1 MFASFALAQAR
12 KEPALKS
19 RGLLMYPPIA
29 RAANVSGMVTVEF
42 TLNNQGETVGV
53 VATNGPPMLRGG
65 AELFVKACKF
75 DVMGVTLDPERKYE
89 ATIRYTV
96 IQGGED
102 EIDGAPPTIH
112 IDPLLHADITIRTGG
127 VDASGCPLGEATNVP
142 GAIAEDDFVELSRSS
157 CYGTCPAYSVRVQ
170 ADGKVLWDG
179 GEYVEVRGKRQAQIG
194 EGAARDLLKKFLT
207 SEFWSYCSGYSRNAT
222 DLSSSEV
229 SVKLAGKTREIN
241 DYGDSSPLPMRALMY
256 EIDRATDSHRWRHGD
271 PAGEPIT
278 RLRSEGY
285 LPKPGLTPFIK
296 AAIWNKSGQLKE
308 MIDAGA
314 DLGQV
319 DASGWNALMYA
330 AYNSDSSAMKV
341 LLKAG
346 ADPNQ
351 TSPHG
356 DTPLIASAV
365 GRSWGD
371 DLVRAGARVNAQN
384 KDGQTALMLL
394 AAIDEVDAIR
404 DALKAGSNPKLKD
417 SKGRTA
423 LDYLRLAT
431 CRKSPIADPV
441 ENWDAEGA
449 KCDAFDPED
458 VRAVAKLL
466 RNPLQLKE
474 Q

>member
-1 MFASFALAQAR
+1 
-12 KEPALKS
+12 
-19 RGLLMYPPIA
+19 
-29 RAANVSGMVTVEF
+29 
-42 TLNNQGETVGV
+42 
-53 VATNGPPMLRGG
+53 
-65 AELFVKACKF
+65 
-75 DVMGVTLDPERKYE
+75 
-89 ATIRYTV
+89 
-96 IQGGED
+96 
-102 EIDGAPPTIH
+102 
-112 IDPLLHADITIRTGG
+112 
-127 VDASGCPLGEATNVP
+127 
-142 GAIAEDDFVELSRSS
+142 
-157 CYGTCPAYSVRVQ
+157 
-170 ADGKVLWDG
+170 
-179 GEYVEVRGKRQAQIG
+179 
-194 EGAARDLLKKFLT
+194 
-207 SEFWSYCSGYSRNAT
+207 
-222 DLSSSEV
+222 
-229 SVKLAGKTREIN
+229 
-241 DYGDSSPLPMRALMY
+241 
-256 EIDRATDSHRWRHGD
+256 
-271 PAGEPIT
+271 
-278 RLRSEGY
+278 LRSEGY